1 MPTIGKLGE
10 SGGNKSGEGW
20 VTLRWQPPLP
30 WLPALPVPYPS
41 YASWPGRAAGMNRAP
56 RGATEE
62 LDYIFPDFTCTLAI
76 IIEAATGIACW
87 CLAVPE
93 AALPRVCHKGASECG
108 LLVSSQHA
116 RMMPP

>member
-1 MPTIGKLGE
+1 MGNDAMAAATSLATGT
-10 SGGNKSGEGW
+10 SGS
-20 VTLRWQPPLP
+20 LSIISQL
-30 WLPALPVPYPS
+30 A
-41 YASWPGRAAGMNRAP
+41 WPAAGINRAP